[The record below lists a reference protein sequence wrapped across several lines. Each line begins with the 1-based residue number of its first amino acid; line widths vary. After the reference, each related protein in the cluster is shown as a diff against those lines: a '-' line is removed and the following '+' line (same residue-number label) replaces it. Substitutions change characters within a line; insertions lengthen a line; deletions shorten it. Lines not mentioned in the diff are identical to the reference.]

1 MAPASPIAT
10 GSTSLGTVLTDA
22 RGLTLYYLTPEKGT
36 HVVCT
41 GGCAATW
48 PPLRA
53 STPGAQPLPAGVSG
67 TLATVSRPDG
77 TAQVTYNGWPL
88 YHFAR
93 DTAPGSVR
101 GQGIGG
107 VWFVAKPGL
116 AP

>member
-1 MAPASPIAT
+1 
-10 GSTSLGTVLTDA
+10 V
-22 RGLTLYYLTPEKGT
+22 
-36 HVVCT
+36 
-41 GGCAATW
+41 
-48 PPLRA
+48 
-53 STPGAQPLPAGVSG
+53 GAQPLPAGVNG

-77 TAQVTYNGWPL
+77 TVQVTYNGWPL